1 MQNDATRALTNP
13 FNLIKIPPPRQ
24 KFRRGKL
31 KVMKYAAIASILLL
45 TAFYF
50 GDYAA
55 ARSKPLGSVQVH
67 PFYAIHQK
75 NGKTEFDYSV
85 PPETETCV
93 ASLLPHLGNNPCWYV
108 TTHKSKKIE
117 I

>member
-1 MQNDATRALTNP
+1 MMN
-13 FNLIKIPPPRQ
+13 
-24 KFRRGKL
+24 
-31 KVMKYAAIASILLL
+31 YAAIASILVF
-45 TAFYF
+45 TAVYA
-50 GDYAA
+50 GDYAV
-55 ARSKPLGSVQVH
+55 ARSKPLGSVEVH

-85 PPETETCV
+85 PPETQSCV

-108 TTHKSKKIE
+108 TTHKTRKIE

>member
-1 MQNDATRALTNP
+1 M
-13 FNLIKIPPPRQ
+13 
-24 KFRRGKL
+24 KL
-31 KVMKYAAIASILLL
+31 AVIGLILLL
-45 TAFYF
+45 TALYM
-50 GDYAA
+50 GDYAIA
-55 ARSKPLGSVQVH
+55 KSKPLLSVQVQ

-93 ASLLPHLGNNPCWYV
+93 SSMLPHLGSNPCWYV
-108 TTHKSKKIE
+108 TKHKTRKIE